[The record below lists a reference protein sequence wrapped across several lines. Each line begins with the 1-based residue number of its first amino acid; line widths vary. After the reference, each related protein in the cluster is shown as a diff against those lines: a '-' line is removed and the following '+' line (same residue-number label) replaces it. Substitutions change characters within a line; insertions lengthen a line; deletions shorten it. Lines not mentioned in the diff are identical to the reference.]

1 MPQRNRRTLSAL
13 ILTVALVPALPSPS
27 QAAGLWDWDPA
38 RLAAQAWS
46 WLEELGLLAREATTP
61 VTQWE
66 KEGPGINPDGL
77 MAPTGTTNPPVAGG
91 ANSNGGN

>member
-46 WLEELGLLAREATTP
+46 WLEEPRLACAGGDDAGDS
-61 VTQWE
+61 VG
-66 KEGPGINPDGL
+66 EGRSGDQPGRPDG
-77 MAPTGTTNPPVAGG
+77 ADRNHEPASGG
-91 ANSNGGN
+91 RSKFQRR